1 MDHSGRLEE
10 INFGFNLLN
19 QTINKVEITGKKDF
33 LKSHVRTW
41 QGQNKIIGFVPT
53 MGALHAGHLSLVN
66 EARKHCDVVVVSI
79 FVNPLQFNNSGDL
92 EKYPRNLESD
102 LALLKNEPVD
112 LVYAP
117 EPRDFYPSTPKT
129 SMDFGTV
136 SAGLEGKMRPGHFS
150 GVGIVVSRL
159 FHLVQPHKA
168 FFGAKDLQQLA
179 IINAMVVDLG
189 FEIEIFRCPTYRE
202 ASGLAMSSRNSRLSK
217 DGLISAAILYKGLAF
232 AKNLV
237 HQTGPKQAK
246 IEALEYISSE
256 KNVEV
261 EYLEWVDA
269 STMEII
275 QDDFKN
281 KEIAICVAAW
291 VEGVRLIDNLIV

>member
-1 MDHSGRLEE
+1 
-10 INFGFNLLN
+10 
-19 QTINKVEITGKKDF
+19 
-33 LKSHVRTW
+33 
-41 QGQNKIIGFVPT
+41 
-53 MGALHAGHLSLVN
+53 
-66 EARKHCDVVVVSI
+66 
-79 FVNPLQFNNSGDL
+79 
-92 EKYPRNLESD
+92 
-102 LALLKNEPVD
+102 
-112 LVYAP
+112 
-117 EPRDFYPSTPKT
+117 
-129 SMDFGTV
+129 
-136 SAGLEGKMRPGHFS
+136 
-150 GVGIVVSRL
+150 
-159 FHLVQPHKA
+159 
-168 FFGAKDLQQLA
+168 
-179 IINAMVVDLG
+179 MVVDLG

-217 DGLISAAILYKGLAF
+217 DGLNSAAILYKSLAF

-275 QDDFKN
+275 HDDFKN